1 MSKDIALT
9 IAGAR
14 GSGKASLAAQ
24 LHNHCLVRASD
35 GCTFRFVV
43 AHCGETFDPSIL
55 RSSGL
60 HFTILTF
67 DLTETGDALHQVA
80 LLCRDA
86 QGVVGHSERFLVIG
100 TKSDLIPHD
109 YSYPDMQRRHFT
121 VKCPYMCNS
130 DFRAVSSVDGYGI
143 SEVRELIASRLF
155 PLPTKST
162 WSITGYLQGAATWG
176 LDVIATIFSLPI
188 VHNQD
193 VCRLSYC
200 FSVYLHLFQT
210 PDPVELDHTK
220 VDTLVKG
227 PQTAAWDKRIAS
239 QSTFWGLSPTHQIA
253 PTLLAKRFSL
263 AEATNM
269 EYVRTH
275 TTIPVPQP
283 RYSNLSRW
291 LVMDLID
298 GQSLNECWHTLS
310 PFMQFRIAC
319 TLRTYVSQLRR
330 LTSDVPGWKAGETFS
345 GILFEER
352 KCGPFPSSERFQ
364 RWCEVV
370 AHSGWGKLV
379 RYHKYN
385 DLPIPP
391 PPVIGDSRWNL
402 VFAHTDLSPSNIVL
416 AKDGTL
422 WIIDWADAGFFPV
435 WLETVGMKRYDNFS
449 KSWTR
454 YRWFI
459 AGCSPAYE
467 WFWEMLLDDVR
478 SFI

>member
-9 IAGAR
+9 IAGAH

-35 GCTFRFVV
+35 GCAFRFVV

-55 RSSGL
+55 RSSDL
-60 HFTILTF
+60 HFTLLTF
-67 DLTETGDALHQVA
+67 DVTEGIDALRRA
-80 LLCRDA
+80 ASLCRDVL
-86 QGVVGHSERFLVIG
+86 GVVDHPERILVIG

-109 YSYPDMQRRHFT
+109 YSYPDMQRRQFT
-121 VKCPYMCNS
+121 VKCPYLCSS

-176 LDVIATIFSLPI
+176 LDVIATIFSLPT

-193 VCRLSYC
+193 
-200 FSVYLHLFQT
+200 T

-220 VDTLVKG
+220 VDTLVTG
-227 PQTAAWDKRIAS
+227 PQTAAWDKRIGS
-239 QSTFWGLSPTHQIA
+239 QTKFGGISTTHQIA
-253 PTLLAKRFSL
+253 PTLLAKWFSL
-263 AEATNM
+263 AEVTNM

-283 RYSNLSRW
+283 RYSDLSPW
-291 LVMDLID
+291 LVLDLVD
-298 GQSLNECWHTLS
+298 GQSLHECWHTLS
-310 PFMQFRIAC
+310 PFMQFRIVC

-330 LTSDVPGWKAGETFS
+330 LTSNAPGWKAGETFS
-345 GILFEER
+345 GILFEEQQ
-352 KCGPFPSSERFQ
+352 CGPFPSSEHFQ
-364 RWCEVV
+364 RWCEMVSY
-370 AHSGWGKLV
+370 SGWCRV
-379 RYHKYN
+379 VNYHNYN

-391 PPVIGDSRWNL
+391 LPVIGDSRWNL

-467 WFWEMLLDDVR
+467 WFWEMFLENVR
-478 SFI
+478 SF

>member
-1 MSKDIALT
+1 MSCACDRGS
-9 IAGAR
+9 GAR

-35 GCTFRFVV
+35 GCAFRFVV
-43 AHCGETFDPSIL
+43 AHCGETFDPSISRAGDL
-55 RSSGL
+55 R
-60 HFTILTF
+60 FTLLTF
-67 DLTETGDALHQVA
+67 DLTEGSDALHQA
-80 LLCRDA
+80 ASLCRDIL
-86 QGVVGHSERFLVIG
+86 GVVGDSERILVIG
-100 TKSDLIPHD
+100 TKADLIPHD
-109 YSYPDMQRRHFT
+109 HSHQDMQWRHFT
-121 VKCPYMCNS
+121 VECPYLCNS

-143 SEVRELIASRLF
+143 PEVRELIASRLF

-162 WSITGYLQGAATWG
+162 WSITGYLQGAATRG
-176 LDVIATIFSLPI
+176 LDVLAAMFSLPT
-188 VHNQD
+188 VHNED
-193 VCRLSYC
+193 
-200 FSVYLHLFQT
+200 T

-330 LTSDVPGWKAGETFS
+330 LTSDVPGWTAGAPFS
-345 GILFEER
+345 GILFDE
-352 KCGPFPSSERFQ
+352 KDCGPFPSSERFQ
-364 RWCEVV
+364 RWCEMV
-370 AHSGWGKLV
+370 AHSGWCRLLHYRNCNG
-379 RYHKYN
+379 
-385 DLPIPP
+385 LPIPP
-391 PPVIGDSRWNL
+391 PPVIGDSRWSL
-402 VFAHTDLSPSNIVL
+402 VFTHTDLSPSNIVL
-416 AKDGTL
+416 SKDGTL

-435 WLETVGMKRYDNFS
+435 WLETVGMKRYDDFS
-449 KSWTR
+449 KLWMR

-467 WFWEMLLDDVR
+467 LFWDRFMDDVHR
-478 SFI
+478 F